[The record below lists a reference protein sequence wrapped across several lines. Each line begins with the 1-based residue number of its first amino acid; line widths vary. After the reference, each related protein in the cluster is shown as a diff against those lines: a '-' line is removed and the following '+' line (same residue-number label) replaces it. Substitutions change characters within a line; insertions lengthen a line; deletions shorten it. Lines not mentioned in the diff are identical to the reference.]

1 MAKVGEQSTSTA
13 PPTPREGGK
22 DSGKGRRDKSRDV
35 IGAMEE
41 RLVRVETTMSD
52 WGDKIE
58 DMDLRIEKLESK
70 GDDGELREEM
80 QGALNVLADNLSRD
94 NEALKKLLVQCLE
107 KVDKLEVEL
116 NLCKTA
122 LAKSGGAQAATVH
135 KVDAPK
141 PKAYGGARN
150 AREIDNF
157 LWNLEGYFEAVGIVD
172 DTTKV
177 KSVSL
182 YLCDIATVW
191 WRRRCEDV
199 KKGLCTINT
208 WEDFVRELK
217 KQFCPDNA
225 EKEARSKLQRLQH
238 RDGHIREYVK
248 EFSELMLE
256 IPDLGEK
263 EAFHAFIDGLS
274 RWAQLELERR
284 GVQDLATAMAVA
296 ESLIE
301 LKRKDSFKP
310 KVKKYEGGDKG
321 GGDRGKSST
330 KDGKASYKDKG
341 KWKKEDRRSSSPRK
355 LACFICDGPHR
366 AYDCPKRGKLGALV
380 ITEEERQEEE
390 RRLASLRLLNAI
402 QAKVEQKPRG
412 LMYVETNIGGR
423 SIQAMV
429 DTGADM
435 VYMAKEVA
443 DSIKLP
449 YKKEKGFIKGVNAK
463 RLPIIGVARGTNIR
477 IGQWQGKVDITIAPI
492 VDQRFYLGMDFLD
505 MVKAFLVP
513 YTNTMCIM
521 ENGQPCVVP
530 IKRELSQDK
539 MVSAI
544 QLSKGVKRKE
554 PTFLATP
561 KMEEGTHAGE
571 ATLTSPIRGVLDEF
585 RDVMP
590 PELPKKLP
598 PRREVDHEIEL
609 ESGAKPPAFAPY
621 RMAPPELEELRR
633 QLKELL
639 DAGYIRPSK
648 APYGAPVLFQKKHDG
663 SLRLCIDYRALN
675 KITIKNKYLIPN
687 IADIFDQLG
696 GAK

>member
-35 IGAMEE
+35 IGEMEE
-41 RLVRVETTMSD
+41 RLVKVETTMSD

-116 NLCKTA
+116 NLCKTS

-208 WEDFVRELK
+208 WEDFIRELK
-217 KQFCPDNA
+217 KQFYPDNA
-225 EKEARSKLQRLQH
+225 EKEARSKLRRLQH

-330 KDGKASYKDKG
+330 KDGIVLPRESLHLHI
-341 KWKKEDRRSSSPRK
+341 DRTSW
-355 LACFICDGPHR
+355 
-366 AYDCPKRGKLGALV
+366 YDCPKRGKLGALV

-412 LMYVETNIGGR
+412 RMYVETNIGGR

-429 DTGADM
+429 DTRADT

-492 VDQRFYLGMDFLD
+492 DDQRFYLSMDFLD

-513 YTNTMCIM
+513 YANTMCIM

-554 PTFLATP
+554 PTFLATL
-561 KMEEGTHAGE
+561 KVEE
-571 ATLTSPIRGVLDEF
+571 
-585 RDVMP
+585 
-590 PELPKKLP
+590 ELPKKLP

-609 ESGAKPPAFAPY
+609 ESGAKPPAFTPY
-621 RMAPPELEELRR
+621 RMAPLELEELRR

-648 APYGAPVLFQKKHDG
+648 APYDAPVLFQKKHDG
-663 SLRLCIDYRALN
+663 SLRLCIDSAEQDYN
-675 KITIKNKYLIPN
+675 
-687 IADIFDQLG
+687 QE
-696 GAK
+696 